1 MAWRVNASSFEGN
14 SCGGREAGGFLCA
27 YPAEHNGGIHTRGME
42 LPSMRT
48 AWLNAMALAAV
59 AIAITLVIGN
69 NVAGDTSTQ
78 LLNVSYDPT
87 RELFQ
92 DLNQQFIERYF
103 KETGKRLTIKQSHGG
118 SSRQARAVIDGTP
131 ADVVTLALSSDV
143 DTLRKRGLIA
153 EDWAGR
159 LPNHSQPYTSTIV
172 FVVRKGNPRAIRD
185 WPDLVRPGVSVIT
198 PNPKTSGNGKL
209 SVLAAWGSVIYRG
222 GTDAQA
228 LAFLK
233 QLYQHVTVL
242 DTGARDATNTF
253 TQQKLGDVHLTW
265 ENEALLET
273 AEYKGE
279 LEIVYP
285 PVSIRAEPSVA
296 WVDANVARRK
306 TEAYAKAYL
315 EFLYT
320 DQAQETI
327 ARHGYRPINLEILKK
342 HSDRL
347 PRIDLFSVAILAKDW
362 DEAQQKFFADNGIF
376 DVIHPSKAKPNE

>member
-1 MAWRVNASSFEGN
+1 
-14 SCGGREAGGFLCA
+14 
-27 YPAEHNGGIHTRGME
+27 
-42 LPSMRT
+42 MRT
-48 AWLNAMALAAV
+48 AWLNAFALSAV
-59 AIAITLVIGN
+59 AIAITLVVIKN
-69 NVAGDTSTQ
+69 LAGDTSTQ

-92 DLNQQFIERYF
+92 DLNQQFVEKYF
-103 KETGKRLTIKQSHGG
+103 KETGKKLTIKQSHGG
-118 SSRQARAVIDGTP
+118 SSRQARSVIDGVP

-143 DTLRKRGLIA
+143 DALRKRGLIA
-153 EDWAGR
+153 DDWSTR

-172 FVVRKGNPRAIRD
+172 FVVRKGNPRAIKD
-185 WPDLVRPGVSVIT
+185 WPDLIRPGVSVIT

-228 LAFLK
+228 LDYLK
-233 QLYQHVTVL
+233 QLYQHVPVL

-253 TQQKLGDVHLTW
+253 TQEKIGDVHLTW

-273 AEYKGE
+273 EEYKGE

-296 WVDANVARRK
+296 WVDANVSRRK
-306 TEAYAKAYL
+306 TENYAKAYL

-320 DQAQETI
+320 DQAQEAI
-327 ARHGYRPINLEILKK
+327 ARHGYRPINAEILKK
-342 HSDRL
+342 HADRL
-347 PRIDLFSVAILAKDW
+347 PQIDLFPVTIVAKNW
-362 DEAQQKFFADNGIF
+362 DEAQQNFFADNGVF
-376 DVIHPSKAKPNE
+376 DVIHPSKSETK